1 MTRNN
6 PRTWIWIFVIVEFV
20 GLAVDALWHGVLHR
34 DFDPG
39 TSPEMVRHLAT
50 VHLPLYIGVLGLLGS
65 TTWALLAR
73 VKRGKAGIALPLAVM
88 GAAGQTVGEAWH
100 AYSHLT
106 LRPNPLP
113 ELVGFAGLLTVIV
126 SMLGSRRALREWP
139 GEAASANRE
148 HRASRRT
155 G

>member
-1 MTRNN
+1 M
-6 PRTWIWIFVIVEFV
+6 IVEFV

-34 DFDPG
+34 DFEAG
-39 TSPEMVRHLAT
+39 TLPEMVRHPAT
-50 VHLPLYIGVLGLLGS
+50 AHLPLYIGVLGLLGS

-73 VKRGKAGIALPLAVM
+73 VKRGKGGIALPLAVV
-88 GAAGQTVGEAWH
+88 GAAVQTVGEAWH
-100 AYSHLT
+100 AYSHLM

-113 ELVGFAGLLTVIV
+113 ELFGFAGLLMAIV
-126 SMLGSRRALREWP
+126 SILGSRSALREWS

-148 HRASRRT
+148 HRASRRS